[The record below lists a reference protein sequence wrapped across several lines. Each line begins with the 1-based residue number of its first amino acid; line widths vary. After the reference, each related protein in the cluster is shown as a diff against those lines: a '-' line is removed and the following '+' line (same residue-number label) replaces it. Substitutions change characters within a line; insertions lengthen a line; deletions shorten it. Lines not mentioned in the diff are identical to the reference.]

1 MAEIKIRENTQIQ
14 TGGYVE
20 LSEVEK
26 KWIEEEEDLLRQVLD
41 GLRIARG
48 KSRLDLHDVGH
59 RLTELREQAASARA
73 EDLPAL
79 FDLMNNQRALIEQAQ
94 SDELPDARAPY
105 FAHMQLEEKGRIKD
119 ILLGYRSFLDVTG
132 APVNDWRNAPIAAV
146 FFNYRQGEEYEAELP
161 GRIARGT
168 VRKRFL
174 LTIKDGLLVFVGMP
188 DKAFR
193 KNDQGLWT
201 VDEGART
208 PRLSGGSGVA
218 SRGFSLGTGQSGR
231 PSPEVSALLDSSQ
244 YSALSSHEDDP
255 VLVLGGAGCGK
266 TTVALHRLAT
276 LNYRDRERFAQHK
289 MAVIVPDEGLVRLSR
304 KLLDSLGLSRVLI
317 SSFDKF
323 FPERVLKVI
332 KRLPRKICDSAPGSV
347 TYFKRHPALREV
359 LREFIEVQARE
370 FAHEILAKIP
380 DGAESARVLTS
391 EINLPLNRRLAKAR
405 KIYEKDMDPS
415 VARGDIKVFPDLER
429 RLMDFAKDRVD
440 FFMNKD
446 LLKRVA
452 ELAQGQIPNS
462 AVDAVYRHSADQ
474 FADPAAKRY
483 VGVDLDKLET
493 LDGGSLANEFVDDI
507 AQSIDPE
514 DFSVVYELRRLKLG
528 LKRGDDEGLHQ
539 FSHLVI
545 DEAQDLA
552 PIELAALGAALTRE
566 GSVTIAGDSA
576 QQIDP
581 STTFDSWDSVLDH
594 IGVARVTAQHLTTTY
609 RSPRPV
615 AEFAHGV
622 LGKFAPREMPKAV
635 KEGVPVTVTLC
646 PNEGHLMLALA
657 DTLSDLMVAEPL
669 ASVAVITRTVEQSQ
683 RIFKMLTDVS
693 KARLVEDG
701 AFEFKPGVDVVEV
714 SQVKGLEFDY
724 VVIPD
729 ATPNAYPDTP
739 ESRRLLHVASTRAI
753 HQLWVLSITL
763 MSPIVPKPAQE
774 PSPGGA

>member
-1 MAEIKIRENTQIQ
+1 MFVCQGKGAKLFGKPNSWDAMNEA
-14 TGGYVE
+14 
-20 LSEVEK
+20 EK
-26 KWIEEEEDLLRQVLD
+26 KLLAEEEDLLRKVLD
-41 GLRIARG
+41 GLRVARG
-48 KSRLDLHDVGH
+48 KSRLDLHDVGN
-59 RLTELREQAASARA
+59 RLTQLREEAASARA

-79 FDLMNNQRALIEQAQ
+79 FDQMNNQRALIEQVQ
-94 SDELPDARAPY
+94 IDELPDARAPF
-105 FAHMQLEEKGRIKD
+105 FAHLQLEEKGKLKD
-119 ILLGYRSFLDVTG
+119 ILLGYRSFLDVVD

-146 FFNYRQGEEYEAELP
+146 FFNFRQGEEYEAELP
-161 GRIARGT
+161 GRIARGI
-168 VRKRFL
+168 VRKRHL
-174 LTIKDGLLVFVGMP
+174 LTIKDGNLVFVGTP
-188 DKAFR
+188 DRSYR
-193 KNDQGLWT
+193 KNP
-201 VDEGART
+201 EGEWQHDDAARS
-208 PRLSGGSGVA
+208 PKLAGGSGVA
-218 SRGFSLGTGQSGR
+218 SRGFTLGTGQSGK
-231 PSPEVSALLDSSQ
+231 PSPEVSALLDSHQ

-276 LNYRDRERFAQHK
+276 LNYRNRERFAQHK

-304 KLLDSLGLSRVLI
+304 KLLDSLGLGRVLV

-323 FPERVLKVI
+323 FPERVFKVI
-332 KRLPRKICDSAPGSV
+332 RKLSHKICESPPGTV

-359 LREFIEVQARE
+359 LKEFIELQAKE
-370 FAHEILAKIP
+370 FAHDMIAKIP
-380 DGAESARVLTS
+380 DGAPYAKILT
-391 EINLPLNRRLAKAR
+391 EETNLPLARRLSKAR
-405 KIYEKDMDPS
+405 KLYERDMDPGVS
-415 VARGDIKVFPDLER
+415 RADIKVFPEQER
-429 RLMDFAKDRVD
+429 RLSDIAKDRVD
-440 FFMNKD
+440 FFMNKE
-446 LLKRVA
+446 LLKRVV
-452 ELAQGQIPNS
+452 ELASGQIPNS
-462 AVDAVYRHSADQ
+462 AIDVVYRHSADQ

-483 VGVDLDKLET
+483 AGVDLDKLQT
-493 LDGGSLANEFVDDI
+493 VDGGSLADEFVDDI
-507 AQSIDPE
+507 AQTIDHE
-514 DFSVVYELRRLKLG
+514 DFAIVYELKRLKYG
-528 LKRGDDEGLHQ
+528 IKRGDDEGLHQ

-581 STTFDSWDSVLDH
+581 STTFDSWDAVLDQ
-594 IGVARVTAQHLTTTY
+594 IGVPRVQAQHLTTTY

-615 AEFAHGV
+615 AEFAHAV
-622 LGKFAPREMPKAV
+622 LGKYAPREMPKAV

-646 PNEGHLMLALA
+646 PNEGHLMMTLA

-669 ASVAVITRTVEQSQ
+669 ASVAVITRSTEHSV
-683 RIFKMLTDVS
+683 RIFKMLSDVS

-753 HQLWVLSITL
+753 HQLWVMSITL
-763 MSPIVPKPAQE
+763 MSPIVPSDK
-774 PSPGGA
+774 